1 MRYEELLKR
10 NDKGLYKY
18 QVNIQPKNQKIQDF
32 VIKVYFKESL
42 PLKEISVWQE
52 RVEAGGK
59 SQRHEITS
67 KTYGKHQLTNNAQV
81 AFYPNDADNSGKDW
95 KFQIQYDVERL
106 VSI

>member
-1 MRYEELLKR
+1 MR
-10 NDKGLYKY
+10 
-18 QVNIQPKNQKIQDF
+18 VTPKSVKMPIFNLVSHRKNCLT
-32 VIKVYFKESL
+32 KV
-42 PLKEISVWQE
+42 
-52 RVEAGGK
+52 G

>member
-1 MRYEELLKR
+1 MRYEELLQR

-18 QVNIQPKNQKIQDF
+18 QVNVQPKDQKIPDF

-52 RVEAGGK
+52 RVESGGK

-67 KTYGKHQLTNNAQV
+67 KTYVKNKSMYNAQV

-95 KFQIQYDVERL
+95 KFQVQYDVERL
-106 VSI
+106 VRV

>member
-10 NDKGLYKY
+10 NDKGLYTY

-52 RVEAGGK
+52 RVESGGR
-59 SQRHEITS
+59 SEITS
-67 KTYGKHQLTNNAQV
+67 KTYGKSKSANNNQV
-81 AFYPNDADNSGKDW
+81 VFYPKDADNSGKDW
-95 KFQIQYDVERL
+95 KFQIQYDVVRL
-106 VSI
+106 VRT